1 MSLLAALPSY
11 VTPFPMQGVVAD
23 KTKKKFALSFQQK
36 CKSCPQQ
43 KMSPGR
49 AAKQPTLVTN
59 ITLHYNEL
67 PKACVPLQIIPINKV
82 VFPLDKQL
90 IKKCDLMLH
99 AE

>member
-1 MSLLAALPSY
+1 MWLIGCPAVLCHPIPHAGGRG
-11 VTPFPMQGVVAD
+11 QQN
-23 KTKKKFALSFQQK
+23 KKKFALSFQQK

-82 VFPLDKQL
+82 AFPLDTQL